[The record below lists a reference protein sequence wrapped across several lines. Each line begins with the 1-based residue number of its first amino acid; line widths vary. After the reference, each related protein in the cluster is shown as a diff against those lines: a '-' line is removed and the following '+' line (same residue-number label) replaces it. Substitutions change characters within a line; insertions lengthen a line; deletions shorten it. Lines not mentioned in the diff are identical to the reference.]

1 MAQTVTRMTTNAREP
16 STRGHAF
23 HRPPMPRRRTRRLVA
38 LALVSTAVFGACAGE
53 AGDDL
58 SPVEPEAGEQDT
70 EVVPGEEGPV
80 E

>member
-1 MAQTVTRMTTNAREP
+1 MAETVTRTRINAREP
-16 STRGHAF
+16 STRVR
-23 HRPPMPRRRTRRLVA
+23 RPHTPRRRTRRLVA
-38 LALVSTAVFGACAGE
+38 LALASTAVLGACAGE

-58 SPVEPEAGEQDT
+58 SPVEPEAGEHDT

>member
-1 MAQTVTRMTTNAREP
+1 MAETATGTSTMASEP
-16 STRGHAF
+16 STRDRGW
-23 HRPPMPRRRTRRLVA
+23 HRAHTPRRRTRRLIAFA
-38 LALVSTAVFGACAGE
+38 LMSTAVLGACAE

-58 SPVEPEAGEQDT
+58 SPVEPEAGEHDT

>member
-1 MAQTVTRMTTNAREP
+1 MAEIVMGTKTRAPEP
-16 STRGHAF
+16 STRDRAL
-23 HRPPMPRRRTRRLVA
+23 HRPHAPRRRTRRLVV
-38 LALVSTAVFGACAGE
+38 LALVSTAALGACAE

-58 SPVEPEAGEQDT
+58 SPVEPEAGEHDT

>member
-1 MAQTVTRMTTNAREP
+1 MAEAASGKRTMASEP
-16 STRGHAF
+16 SIQEHAL
-23 HRPPMPRRRTRRLVA
+23 HRPHTPPRRTRRLVA
-38 LALVSTAVFGACAGE
+38 LALVCTAVLGACAGE
-53 AGDDL
+53 AGEDL

>member
-1 MAQTVTRMTTNAREP
+1 MAETVTRTRINAREP
-16 STRGHAF
+16 STPCHDV
-23 HRPPMPRRRTRRLVA
+23 HRPHTPRRRTRRLVA
-38 LALVSTAVFGACAGE
+38 LALASTAVLGACAGE

-58 SPVEPEAGEQDT
+58 SPVEPEAGEHDT